1 MPVNTVTFHY
11 KEDRVNPINQG
22 LLITAIG
29 MGLVFLAILLL
40 WALMNFLVNITAD
53 KKKVS
58 QPVII
63 QEPIEAGESDSG
75 KLQKVAAVAVAIAM
89 RLQKQSPVIRPQD
102 SNPTSPWQS
111 ARRTQVLSQA
121 AALLNRKSR
130 GTSK

>member
-1 MPVNTVTFHY
+1 M
-11 KEDRVNPINQG
+11 NPINQG

-121 AALLNRKSR
+121 TALLNRKSR